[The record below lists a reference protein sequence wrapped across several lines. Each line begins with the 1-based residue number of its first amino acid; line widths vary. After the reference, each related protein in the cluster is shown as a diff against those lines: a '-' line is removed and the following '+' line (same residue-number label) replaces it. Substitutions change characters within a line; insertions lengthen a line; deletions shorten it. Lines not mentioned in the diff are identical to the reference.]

1 MQYLGNVSQET
12 KGTPGSALEQ
22 GAIVGFDPR

>member
-1 MQYLGNVSQET
+1 MQNLGHVSTET
-12 KGTPGSALEQ
+12 KGTPGSATEQ